1 MILEWFCIANVAAQG
16 IDRLM
21 PGLVCRLEGRGLP
34 VSKTREKSRG
44 HAPMKSRFLLT
55 RAGDSCF
62 LGFDSKGAGQQE
74 Q

>member
-1 MILEWFCIANVAAQG
+1 LCLDWSVVLLVAGYQSAKPAKN
-16 IDRLM
+16 R
-21 PGLVCRLEGRGLP
+21 C
-34 VSKTREKSRG
+34 G

-62 LGFDSKGAGQQE
+62 LGPDSKGAGQQK